1 MPRVCKICSHP
12 QTLEIDRFLAK
23 GDSYRTIAN
32 RFTAS
37 ESAIKR
43 HVLKCIPTF
52 LEAARSEKKRERS
65 IVVEDEVN
73 RVFNRLNKLL
83 DACDEWLTDPDD
95 QAKYSLDARAHELIV
110 IYYDLADTTEKGRPK
125 RKRDQLST
133 LLARL
138 EKKGLVEALSVTLK
152 RADPRDLIVRTAGE
166 IKGQLELFARLQGLF
181 QRDRA
186 NESDRAHEKEMIAAV
201 KAEVKRLMNA
211 GWSEE
216 EAKSIVVE
224 AEPEAIKWVV

>member
-1 MPRVCKICSHP
+1 MARVCKICRHP

-23 GDSYRTIAN
+23 RTSYRDIARQFGVTHAGVERRVKN
-32 RFTAS
+32 
-37 ESAIKR
+37 
-43 HVLKCIPTF
+43 CIPEF
-52 LEAARSEKKRERS
+52 LDAARAEQKRERA

-83 DACDEWLTDPDD
+83 DACDEWLTDPSDH
-95 QAKYSLDARAHELIV
+95 AKYSLDARAHELLV
-110 IYYDLADTTEKGRPK
+110 IYDDLADLTEKGQPK
-125 RKRDQLST
+125 RKRDQLSN

-138 EKKGLVEALSVTLK
+138 EKKGRVEAASVTLK

-186 NESDRAHEKEMIAAV
+186 NESDMAHEKEMIA
-201 KAEVKRLMNA
+201 
-211 GWSEE
+211 
-216 EAKSIVVE
+216 
-224 AEPEAIKWVV
+224 